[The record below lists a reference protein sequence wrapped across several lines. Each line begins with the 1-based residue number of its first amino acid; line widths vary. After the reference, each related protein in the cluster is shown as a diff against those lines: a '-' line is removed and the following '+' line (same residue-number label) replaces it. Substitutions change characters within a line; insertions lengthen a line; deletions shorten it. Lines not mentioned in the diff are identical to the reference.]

1 MIYPSLFSFTSQEYF
16 FFLTLKSAETHNAV
30 MQQKL
35 QSCDDRDDAD
45 DMARVQ
51 IWV

>member
-1 MIYPSLFSFTSQEYF
+1 MIYPSLLHHKSI
-16 FFLTLKSAETHNAV
+16 FFLTLKSAETHNSV

-35 QSCDDRDDAD
+35 QSCDGRDDAD

>member
-1 MIYPSLFSFTSQEYF
+1 MIYPSLFFLHHKSI
-16 FFLTLKSAETHNAV
+16 FLTLKSAETHNSV

-51 IWV
+51 IWL